1 VIVSSYTI
9 DRGRS
14 YELDQNS
21 PGTASVTLIDTTG
34 ELDPSG
40 GGYAFDP
47 GTPGAIALRNP
58 VTGTDHTIFRGHVT
72 RIDYD
77 LYQNEKY
84 ATVTVDMVDGLDRLA
99 SMEMFGGQGWGSVW
113 GDFPRLGQDG
123 DVSFFA
129 DDQSNAVA
137 NRINKVLD
145 QANWANG
152 LREVFSGNVSLQG
165 TVYAHRTPALTAIQ
179 DAADAEFPGVA
190 NFYIQK
196 DGKAT
201 FHGRLA
207 RFQPDSAQ
215 YHIAKW
221 RCGDMAAVAADSSR
235 ALIFELAYDRDVE
248 KVINSAQATPQNIP
262 DAAIDNQ
269 RVENTASIAQY
280 GSRTISF
287 DNLLTAG
294 DPDGQGYGYTPA
306 ALPATLKFATY
317 YADNYAQPRTRVNKI
332 TFKRVGPQDAY
343 APRLWALMC
352 GVDISDIIR
361 LKTTHLG
368 GGFDGVDGGEDFYVE
383 GLHYTASPL
392 SDQYV
397 DVELTLDV
405 SPRAYYD
412 VNPGF

>member
-21 PGTASVTLIDTTG
+21 PGTASITLIDTTG
-34 ELDPSG
+34 ELDPTGFS
-40 GGYAFDP
+40 YPFNP
-47 GTPGAIALRNP
+47 GTPAAIALRNP
-58 VTGTDHTIFRGHVT
+58 VTGTDSTIFRGHVQ
-72 RIDYD
+72 RLSYD
-77 LYQNEKY
+77 LYQTEKY
-84 ATVTVDMVDGLDRLA
+84 ATVTVDLADGLDRLA
-99 SMEMFGGQGWGSVW
+99 NMEMYPGTDW
-113 GDFPRLGQDG
+113 GDPFLPPVAQTG
-123 DVSFFA
+123 DVYFIA
-129 DDQSNAVA
+129 DLQVGQRV
-137 NRINKVLD
+137 NRILD
-145 QANWANG
+145 QAKWPNG
-152 LREVFSGNVSLQG
+152 LREVFSGNVRMQDV
-165 TVYAHRTPALTAIQ
+165 VYANRTSALTALQ
-179 DAADAEFPGVA
+179 DASDAEFPGVG
-190 NFYIQK
+190 NFYVAK

-207 RFQPDSAQ
+207 RFQPDDANYKIS
-215 YHIAKW
+215 KW
-221 RCGDMAAVAADSSR
+221 RCGDMAAVAADSTR

-248 KVINSAQATPQNIP
+248 KVINSALSTPKGIA
-262 DAAIDNQ
+262 DSAIAGQ
-269 RVENTASIAQY
+269 RYENASSIATY
-280 GSRTISF
+280 GSRSISF
-287 DNLLTAG
+287 DNLLTRE
-294 DPDGQGYGYTPA
+294 GYLTGNNANVETKLYG
-306 ALPATLKFATY
+306 KY
-317 YADNYAQPRTRVNKI
+317 YVDNYSTPRNRVNKI

-368 GGFDGVDGGEDFYVE
+368 GGFDEDFYVE

-412 VNPGF
+412 SNPF